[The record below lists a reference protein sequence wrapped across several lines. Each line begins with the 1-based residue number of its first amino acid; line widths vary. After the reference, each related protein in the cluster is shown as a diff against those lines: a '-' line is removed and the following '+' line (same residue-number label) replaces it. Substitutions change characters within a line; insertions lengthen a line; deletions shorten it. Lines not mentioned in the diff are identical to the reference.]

1 MSVRNFIIF
10 IKLSIPISKEK
21 TVDLPEPVLLTIVQW
36 LPWDRRRTYNP
47 FEYYISLVVKNRDD
61 LHLGFSARDASLF
74 FPFGRQIQTDY
85 L

>member
-10 IKLSIPISKEK
+10 IKLSVPISKEK

-36 LPWDRRRTYNP
+36 LPWVVAGHI
-47 FEYYISLVVKNRDD
+47 ISLIVKNRDD

-74 FPFGRQIQTDY
+74 FPFERQIQTDY